1 MTPALSLS
9 PFTYAWAQTTGAAHT
24 VRGVP
29 CEDTMGLSIITDKS
43 GTTWLIAAVADGAG
57 SAECAAEG
65 SRLAAESFI
74 EAAAESIIRHGTG
87 DLALL
92 MRSSAVYARTI
103 IEFVAENAGRPL
115 DDYHTTLLACVTC
128 GTRSAFF
135 QIGDG
140 IILTRDQE
148 KAAWSAI
155 FRPQNDET
163 REFTFFLTLPE
174 AFEVAEVALVDCPIS
189 HVALTSDG
197 LQDIIVHPETLTV
210 RSSLLDRLVAALA
223 EAHTPGEAEAVS
235 SGLHAVLGSGTFR
248 SFTADDTSLLTVE
261 LTTPPV

>member
-1 MTPALSLS
+1 MTAALSQS
-9 PFTYAWAQTTGAAHT
+9 RFTYAWAQTTGAAHT

-57 SAECAAEG
+57 SAACAAEG

-103 IEFVAENAGRPL
+103 IEFVAEYAGRPL
-115 DDYHTTLLACVTC
+115 TDYHTTLLACVTC

-140 IILTRDQE
+140 IILARDQE
-148 KAAWSAI
+148 TATWSAI

-163 REFTFFLTLPE
+163 REFTYFLTLPN
-174 AFEVAEVALVDCPIS
+174 AFEIAEVALFDRPVC

-197 LQDIIVHPETLTV
+197 LQDIIVHPKTLAV
-210 RSSLLDRLVAALA
+210 RSPLLDRLAGALA
-223 EAHTPGEAEAVS
+223 AVPTAGDAEVVS
-235 SGLHAVLGSGTFR
+235 SGLHTVLDSKAFR
-248 SFTADDTSLLTVE
+248 NFTADDTSLLTVQ
-261 LTTPPV
+261 LSTPV